1 VYNFYHYTQGAAVL
15 TPNSGFRLH
24 TPMTEI
30 SPSGSLPPRQRGAHG
45 KDGHRKPAG
54 ADARNR
60 QARGA
65 LRRQQILDA
74 AVELFAEKG
83 YRGSGLAALGDHVG
97 MTATGLLYYFGS
109 KERLLLEVVAE
120 RDRADAI
127 DTSEGL
133 TLKSLRDLAR
143 HNVETAILMRLYV
156 VLTAESFDPDDPL
169 HGFFVE
175 RYETA
180 RELVRS
186 ILATERDA
194 HRIRQD
200 VDIDQT
206 AFEIIG
212 LLMGL
217 EIQWLSDPERVDLAQ
232 RFQTYI
238 DRLIEELA
246 PH

>member
-1 VYNFYHYTQGAAVL
+1 
-15 TPNSGFRLH
+15 
-24 TPMTEI
+24 MTEI
-30 SPSGSLPPRQRGAHG
+30 SPSGGRPPRQRRTRA

-54 ADARNR
+54 ADARTR
-60 QARGA
+60 QPRGT

-74 AVELFAEKG
+74 AVELFAKKG
-83 YRGSGLAALGDHVG
+83 YRGSGLAALGDQVG

-109 KERLLLEVVAE
+109 KERLLQEVVAE

-127 DTSEGL
+127 DTSDGL
-133 TLKSLRDLAR
+133 TLNSLRNLGR
-143 HNVETAILMRLYV
+143 HNVETATLMRLYV

-186 ILATERDA
+186 ILAAGRDE
-194 HRIRQD
+194 HRIRRD

-206 AFEIIG
+206 AFEVIG
-212 LLMGL
+212 VLMGL
-217 EIQWLSDPERVDLAQ
+217 EIQWLADPGRVDLAQ
-232 RFQTYI
+232 RFQSYI
-238 DRLIEELA
+238 DRLIEDFA
-246 PH
+246 PD